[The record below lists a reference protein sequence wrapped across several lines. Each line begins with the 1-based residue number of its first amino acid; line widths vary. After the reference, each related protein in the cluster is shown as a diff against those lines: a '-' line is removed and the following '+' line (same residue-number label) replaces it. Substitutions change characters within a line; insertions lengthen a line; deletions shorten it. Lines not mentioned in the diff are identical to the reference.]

1 MTMLLAENNMLDTTD
16 NSIADCQADILKAVA
31 AIETIILG
39 KPTQVRLA
47 ACCLIARGH
56 CLIED
61 LPGVGKT
68 TLSQSAFITQGSLH

>member
-1 MTMLLAENNMLDTTD
+1 MLDTTD
-16 NSIADCQADILKAVA
+16 TSITEIKADLDRAIA

-39 KPTQVRLA
+39 KSDQVRLA
-47 ACCLIARGH
+47 VCCLIARGH

-68 TLSQSAFITQGSLH
+68 TLSQSIAQVFGLNFNRIQITSD